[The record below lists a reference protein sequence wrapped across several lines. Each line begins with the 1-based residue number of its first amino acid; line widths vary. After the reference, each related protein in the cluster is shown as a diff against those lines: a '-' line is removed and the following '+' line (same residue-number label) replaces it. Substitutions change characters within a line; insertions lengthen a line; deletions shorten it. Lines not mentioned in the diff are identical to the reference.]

1 MHPTRPL
8 ILAHRGASAQLPEN
22 TLPAFVRALELGA
35 DGVEL
40 DVHETDGGLV
50 VHHDPDA
57 PAGLAAGRPAKHG
70 GVIPSL
76 DAVLAE
82 LAAIRPGATVFVEVK
97 TLRDWSVLA
106 RCLAPYRDR
115 IDLEV
120 QSFDPDVLRGAPAGW
135 PLGLIADAPPADP
148 IAALARLGARTL
160 SLRHTA
166 ADAVL
171 AEQLHSSGNRLS
183 VWTVNAPDRA
193 LGLAELQID
202 VLITDDPARITPRFR
217 KP

>member
-1 MHPTRPL
+1 MNPTRPL
-8 ILAHRGASAQLPEN
+8 ILAHRGASAERPEN

-40 DVHETDGGLV
+40 DVHETDDGLV

-57 PAGLAAGRPAKHG
+57 PAGLAAGRPAKRG
-70 GVIPSL
+70 GTIPSL

-82 LAAIRPGATVFVEVK
+82 LAGIRPGTTVFVEVK
-97 TLRDWSVLA
+97 SLRDWSVLA

-115 IDLEV
+115 LDLEV

-166 ADAVL
+166 ADAAL
-171 AEQLHSSGNRLS
+171 AERLHLRGYRLS

-193 LGLAELQID
+193 LHLADLPVD
-202 VLITDDPARITPRFR
+202 ALITDDPARIVPRIR
-217 KP
+217 RV